1 MLFRRENFKLNLKL
15 ESIPT
20 PQMSTENH
28 PGNVVLIRRVEILAH
43 VQMACHLRICQ
54 HVGANS
60 LHSLSVLR
68 WRSSRLLSANTWEV
82 RGHLTHGTD

>member
-28 PGNVVLIRRVEILAH
+28 PGNVVLIRRVEIWL
-43 VQMACHLRICQ
+43 VI
-54 HVGANS
+54 
-60 LHSLSVLR
+60 
-68 WRSSRLLSANTWEV
+68 
-82 RGHLTHGTD
+82 